1 MITPALFIQY
11 FLIRATLMFLE
22 PEIPYSLA
30 AEKLLL
36 GTAAQESHLGQMV
49 GNDKGLVMYQMLV
62 STEQDIW
69 KNFLSQPKHKVLA
82 KKVHDLQHVNAW
94 YYAVAMVRVHYW
106 RHRPS
111 IMTEAGE
118 WSYKDLNVDEM
129 ARVWKKYYN
138 TKLGRGT
145 VGDFKANYYKL
156 IEGREAVH

>member
-30 AEKLLL
+30 AERLLL

-62 STEQDIW
+62 STEHDIW
-69 KNFLSQPKHKVLA
+69 ENFLNQPKHKALA
-82 KKVHDLQHVNAW
+82 KKIHDLGHVNPW
-94 YYAVAMVRVHYW
+94 YYAAAMVRVHYF
-106 RHRPS
+106 RHGFVFADKEETTVQR
-111 IMTEAGE
+111 
-118 WSYKDLNVDEM
+118 M
-129 ARVWKKYYN
+129 AEIWKTYYN

-156 IEGREAVH
+156 IEGREVVH

>member
-1 MITPALFIQY
+1 MITPSLFIQY

-30 AEKLLL
+30 AERLLL

-69 KNFLSQPKHKVLA
+69 ENFLNQPKHKALA
-82 KKVHDLQHVNAW
+82 KKIHDLGHVNPW
-94 YYAVAMVRVHYW
+94 YYAAAMVRVHYW
-106 RHRPS
+106 RHTKVAPDYGS
-111 IMTEAGE
+111 GQ
-118 WSYKDLNVDEM
+118 VDSM
-129 ARVWKKYYN
+129 ARMWKQYYN

-156 IEGREAVH
+156 IEGRESVH

>member
-1 MITPALFIQY
+1 MITPVLFIQY

-69 KNFLSQPKHKVLA
+69 KNFLDQPKHKALA
-82 KKVHDLQHVNAW
+82 KKIHDLGHVNPW
-94 YYAVAMVRVHYW
+94 YYAAAMVRVHYW
-106 RHRPS
+106 RFTMINRD
-111 IMTEAGE
+111 MT
-118 WSYKDLNVDEM
+118 VDQM
-129 ARVWKKYYN
+129 AAVWKVHYN

-156 IEGREAVH
+156 IEGREVAH